1 MKKLVFLIILLG
13 LNSAFALE
21 SSESF
26 VVTANDDHFKVVG
39 PVGWK
44 QGTNMTLQNKTLVT
58 IYGEI
63 RAGVEQRK
71 VTSFS
76 VKPGAFVSVDL
87 ELKKGESAS
96 LIPLSPS
103 FQEVQ
108 LEFGRRPY
116 EIPPQR

>member
-1 MKKLVFLIILLG
+1 MLKSLFLIFLLG
-13 LNSAFALE
+13 INSLYGME

-26 VVTANDDHFKVVG
+26 VVTAYDDHFKVVG

-58 IYGEI
+58 IYAEI
-63 RAGVEQRK
+63 RAGQEKRK
-71 VTSFS
+71 VSSFS

-87 ELKKGESAS
+87 ELKKGESGV
-96 LIPLSPS
+96 LIPMSPS